1 MAAVAAHAPRSRWRT
16 VRKQL
21 PNYLFILPHFLFFL
35 VFLSGP
41 VLFGFYISFHS
52 WPILS
57 PEKPFVGLENY
68 EYMVADDIFVKAI
81 GNTIRFAAQ
90 TVLMQATFG
99 LLLALLV
106 NQPFPFRLWVRI
118 VLFAPVVISVAT
130 KGIIWQW
137 LLNKDF
143 GFINYVLVELLGLP
157 RVNWLGDPL
166 MVVPSISLAT
176 TWWVAGFSMIIYLAG
191 LQNIPDH
198 YYEAAKIDGANE
210 FQMFRSI
217 TLPLL
222 MPTTLFVVVTA
233 FIGHMQVFGQ
243 VYLMTTGGPD
253 YASESMVMWVYDQ
266 GFRYF
271 RMGYAAA
278 LAFTLAAMIFVVTL
292 IQFRFFGRRV
302 EY

>member
-1 MAAVAAHAPRSRWRT
+1 
-16 VRKQL
+16 
-21 PNYLFILPHFLFFL
+21 
-35 VFLSGP
+35 
-41 VLFGFYISFHS
+41 
-52 WPILS
+52 
-57 PEKPFVGLENY
+57 
-68 EYMVADDIFVKAI
+68 
-81 GNTIRFAAQ
+81 
-90 TVLMQATFG
+90 
-99 LLLALLV
+99 
-106 NQPFPFRLWVRI
+106 
-118 VLFAPVVISVAT
+118 
-130 KGIIWQW
+130 
-137 LLNKDF
+137 
-143 GFINYVLVELLGLP
+143 
-157 RVNWLGDPL
+157 

-253 YASESMVMWVYDQ
+253 YASESIVMWVYDH

-278 LAFTLAAMIFVVTL
+278 ASWVLFAVIFLVTL
-292 IQFRFFGRRV
+292 IQARWQRRWV
-302 EY
+302 HY